1 MHTSPR
7 LCKGSYSA
15 LGRSGITFVPWELQ
29 TPAPSQVSPG
39 GRRCHHY
46 HVQVRSCPKDGK
58 RQDAAHAYLHPR
70 LQDGDHPN
78 LHVLVGSQVTRVILD
93 EGKRATG
100 VEFRPNPELMDD
112 PTAAKPATGAVRTR
126 KMVVVTA
133 GAFGS
138 PAILER
144 SGIGDRE
151 VLQHAC
157 VPIVAH
163 LPGVGHGCQD
173 HQTSLY
179 TYKADMPPEDSWES
193 IYNGTRQIPELLANN
208 DKILSWNG
216 VDAAAKIRPTATE
229 VDSLEPRFRQAWD
242 QDFKDIKSKPLISM
256 ILVTG
261 ILGDPTPFPPD
272 EYFTI
277 CTYTTYPYSRGH
289 VHITGPNIDEDVDFK
304 TGYLSDAD
312 DIDLKAQVWAYKKQ
326 RRVAQGMRFFGG
338 DIPEQHPAFPEGSK
352 VSSLLEE
359 TGGNG
364 STIDGEYRPEDD
376 VAIEDF
382 LRTRVGTTWHPL
394 GTCKM
399 ASVQQMGV
407 VDENLSLY
415 GVKGLKVADLSIAPK
430 NVAGNTMS
438 TALMIGERAADIF
451 IRELCPSR
459 C

>member
-1 MHTSPR
+1 MFKSEAV
-7 LCKGSYSA
+7 L
-15 LGRSGITFVPWELQ
+15 
-29 TPAPSQVSPG
+29 
-39 GRRCHHY
+39 
-46 HVQVRSCPKDGK
+46 KDGK

-93 EGKRATG
+93 EGKRATA
-100 VEFRPNPELMDD
+100 VEFRPNLELMDD

-126 KMVVVTA
+126 TMVVVTA

-163 LPGVGHGCQD
+163 LPGVGHGYQD

-242 QDFKDIKSKPLISM
+242 QDFKDIKCKPLISM

-261 ILGDPTPFPPD
+261 
-272 EYFTI
+272 
-277 CTYTTYPYSRGH
+277 
-289 VHITGPNIDEDVDFK
+289 
-304 TGYLSDAD
+304 
-312 DIDLKAQVWAYKKQ
+312 
-326 RRVAQGMRFFGG
+326 
-338 DIPEQHPAFPEGSK
+338 
-352 VSSLLEE
+352 
-359 TGGNG
+359 
-364 STIDGEYRPEDD
+364 
-376 VAIEDF
+376 
-382 LRTRVGTTWHPL
+382 
-394 GTCKM
+394 
-399 ASVQQMGV
+399 
-407 VDENLSLY
+407 
-415 GVKGLKVADLSIAPK
+415 
-430 NVAGNTMS
+430 
-438 TALMIGERAADIF
+438 
-451 IRELCPSR
+451 
-459 C
+459 